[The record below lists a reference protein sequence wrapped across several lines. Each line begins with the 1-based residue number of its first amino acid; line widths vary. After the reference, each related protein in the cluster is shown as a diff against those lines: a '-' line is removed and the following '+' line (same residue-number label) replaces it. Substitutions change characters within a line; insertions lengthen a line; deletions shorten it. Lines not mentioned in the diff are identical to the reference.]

1 MKFNINAQVRVRLTK
16 LGAAAHNAHHRLAL
30 SERSWT
36 PKAEGDVLEVP
47 LWDLMHIFG
56 PHCFM
61 GSPIQP
67 FKDNEIEFTMGVE
80 QAGWLVTPPGL
91 RSWWEPDNNAQ
102 FKQGT
107 PHKIEPLYKRKEL

>member
-36 PKAEGDVLEVP
+36 PKADGDVLEVP

-56 PHCFM
+56 PHCFL

-67 FKDNEIEFTMGVE
+67 FKDIEFEFTGGGGR
-80 QAGWLVTPPGL
+80 AGGRGAPPG
-91 RSWWEPDNNAQ
+91 RRAGGGPGN
-102 FKQGT
+102 
-107 PHKIEPLYKRKEL
+107 